1 MAEKNDTELQRGEE
15 VEQQQEGEEARPGKP
30 SSSTSKGRAGLWMV
44 YVAHAL
50 STWGDNL

>member
-1 MAEKNDTELQRGEE
+1 MAGKMEQRGEE
-15 VEQQQEGEEARPGKP
+15 EEEEQRPRPVVGEEVRGKP
-30 SSSTSKGRAGLWMV
+30 SSDGRRSLWMV

>member
-1 MAEKNDTELQRGEE
+1 MADKNDTEQQRGEE
-15 VEQQQEGEEARPGKP
+15 GMEQQERMDGKP
-30 SSSTSKGRAGLWMV
+30 SSSTSKGRTGLWMV

>member
-1 MAEKNDTELQRGEE
+1 MAEKHDTELQRGEE
-15 VEQQQEGEEARPGKP
+15 GEQQQDRMDGKP
-30 SSSTSKGRAGLWMV
+30 SSSASKGRTGLWMV

>member
-1 MAEKNDTELQRGEE
+1 MADNMGNDNEEQHQAVGEE
-15 VEQQQEGEEARPGKP
+15 GQRKP
-30 SSSTSKGRAGLWMV
+30 SEGRRSLWMV

>member
-1 MAEKNDTELQRGEE
+1 MAEKNDTEQQRGEE
-15 VEQQQEGEEARPGKP
+15 GEQLQERLDGK
-30 SSSTSKGRAGLWMV
+30 SSSASKGRTGLWMV

>member
-1 MAEKNDTELQRGEE
+1 MAGNAEAERGEE
-15 VEQQQEGEEARPGKP
+15 LEQQPPVGEERCGKP
-30 SSSTSKGRAGLWMV
+30 SKARKSMWMV

>member
-1 MAEKNDTELQRGEE
+1 MADKNDTEQQRGGEGM
-15 VEQQQEGEEARPGKP
+15 EQHQERMDGKP
-30 SSSTSKGRAGLWMV
+30 SSSTSKGRTGLWMV

>member
-1 MAEKNDTELQRGEE
+1 MADKNDTELQRGEE
-15 VEQQQEGEEARPGKP
+15 GGHQQEGMIGDQGKP
-30 SSSTSKGRAGLWMV
+30 SSTTKGRTGLWMV

>member
-1 MAEKNDTELQRGEE
+1 MAEKNDTEQQRGEE
-15 VEQQQEGEEARPGKP
+15 GMEQLQERLDGK
-30 SSSTSKGRAGLWMV
+30 SSSASKGRTTGLWMV